1 MQNTGQGSEKKSYR
15 VILLLVVGLAAF
27 SSAMKELNQVHA
39 LTLQTSELIA
49 QWTDAVAPSEQ
60 HAILALAKVESCEN
74 SQIVVPPPPPLPA
87 PAVTATVP
95 AVPSAQLPVPPEA
108 PEIVTPAAVPP
119 TLPRAP
125 KVPAVVPAAKPARA
139 VRPSH
144 DAAEV
149 RVLLST
155 DDFVEKNLRDALE
168 ADVTLKALKAKN
180 RRPQIFITPDGKDVI
195 LKTLTRSINLRSAS

>member
-49 QWTDAVAPSEQ
+49 QWTDAIAPAEQ
-60 HAILALAKVESCEN
+60 HTILAKVETCEN
-74 SQIVVPPPPPLPA
+74 SQILLPPPPPLPA
-87 PAVTATVP
+87 PVVP
-95 AVPSAQLPVPPEA
+95 AVPAVEMPAQPEA
-108 PEIVTPAAVPP
+108 PEIVTPAQVQP
-119 TLPRAP
+119 TPPRAG
-125 KVPAVVPAAKPARA
+125 KVPAAKPARA
-139 VRPSH
+139 VRPAH

-155 DDFVEKNLRDALE
+155 DDLVEKNLRDVLE

-180 RRPQIFITPDGKDVI
+180 RRHQIFITPDGKDVI
-195 LKTLTRSINLRSAS
+195 LKTLGRSINLRSAS

>member
-49 QWTDAVAPSEQ
+49 QWTDAIAPAEQ
-60 HAILALAKVESCEN
+60 HTILAKVETCEN
-74 SQIVVPPPPPLPA
+74 SQILLPPPPPLPA
-87 PAVTATVP
+87 PVVP
-95 AVPSAQLPVPPEA
+95 AVPAVEMPAQPEA
-108 PEIVTPAAVPP
+108 PEIVTPAQVPP
-119 TLPRAP
+119 TPPRAT
-125 KVPAVVPAAKPARA
+125 KVPAGVPAAKPARA
-139 VRPSH
+139 VRPAH

-155 DDFVEKNLRDALE
+155 DDLVEKNLRDVLE

-180 RRPQIFITPDGKDVI
+180 RRHQIFITPDGKDVI
-195 LKTLTRSINLRSAS
+195 LKTLGRSINLRSAS